1 MDGSLVAS
9 RFVIETVS
17 RRWARCH
24 SMDWDALHHALPGVQ
39 TPDTVRRFEP
49 PGVAVEFETN
59 ALVEV
64 ELTDINGIKAVP
76 SSDVMYS

>member
-1 MDGSLVAS
+1 
-9 RFVIETVS
+9 
-17 RRWARCH
+17 
-24 SMDWDALHHALPGVQ
+24 MDWDALHHALPGVQ

-64 ELTDINGIKAVP
+64 ELTDINGINP
-76 SSDVMYS
+76 LSSSDVIHS

>member
-1 MDGSLVAS
+1 MDGALVSS

-17 RRWARCH
+17 RRWARPH
-24 SMDWDALHHALPGVQ
+24 SMNWDALHHALPGVH
-39 TPDTVRRFEP
+39 TLDMVRRFEP

-64 ELTDINGIKAVP
+64 ELTDIDGIKAVP
-76 SSDVMYS
+76 SSDVMHS